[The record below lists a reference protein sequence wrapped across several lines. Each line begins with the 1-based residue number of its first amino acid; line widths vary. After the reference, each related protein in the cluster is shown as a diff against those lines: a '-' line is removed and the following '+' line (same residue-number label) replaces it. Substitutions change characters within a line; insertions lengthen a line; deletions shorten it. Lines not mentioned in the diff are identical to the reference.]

1 MVFGIG
7 KKRDEEMQ
15 LSSPPINH
23 VMSMRQQGLNNNQ
36 IIQNLQ
42 RMGYPPNLIF
52 DAMNQA
58 DIKGSVQPIPADF
71 LQQPQQPQGSQLPSQ
86 QPSMPSMDFSQPQ
99 QSGEPVSK
107 ESVEEMVET
116 IIDEKWEELMKN
128 VNKIIDWK
136 NKADAKVGQ
145 LEQQFKDLKQDFDKL
160 HNAVLGKVA
169 EYDQNIINVG
179 TEIKAMEKVFQ
190 QIIPTFTENVNELS
204 RLTQNIKKDSLQK
217 KK

>member
-7 KKRDEEMQ
+7 KRKEQEMGNPNA
-15 LSSPPINH
+15 PPINH
-23 VMSMRQQGLNNNQ
+23 VMNMRQQGLTNNQ

-52 DAMNQA
+52 DALNQA
-58 DIKGSVQPIPADF
+58 DIKGSVQQIPPDF
-71 LQQPQQPQGSQLPSQ
+71 LQQGQMP
-86 QPSMPSMDFSQPQ
+86 QPSMPSPAMEMMQPQ
-99 QSGEPVSK
+99 QEEVSK
-107 ESVEEMVET
+107 ESVEEMIET

-128 VNKIIDWK
+128 INKIIEWK
-136 NKADAKVGQ
+136 NKADAKVNS
-145 LEQQFKDLKQDFDKL
+145 LEQEFKDLKADFDKL
-160 HNAVLGKVA
+160 HNAILGKIA
-169 EYDQNIINVG
+169 DYDQNIINVG

-204 RLTQNIKKDSLQK
+204 RLTQGMKKDIQK